1 MLVDVPEN
9 NLAALPWTSP
19 EARGK
24 CFFCGQ
30 DEGGY
35 AKKDANGDWQA
46 SCWPCIDPK
55 IARHSFCYL
64 AAHI

>member
-1 MLVDVPEN
+1 MLEPITDAVNPDIISP
-9 NLAALPWTSP
+9 LAWTSP
-19 EARGK
+19 VARGK
-24 CFFCGQ
+24 CFFCGR

-55 IARHSFCYL
+55 RVV
-64 AAHI
+64 